1 MDSNY
6 DLLISKVNEFIQK
19 FYLNKLLRGTIYAA
33 ALLLG
38 AYLFLFL
45 FVYYTNP
52 GIVVKTVLF
61 FSFLF
66 AATLIIAML
75 IVKPALSYFKL
86 GKNLSIQQAALLI
99 GDHFFN
105 VKDKLLNTL
114 QLKALADQSPKDNML
129 ILAGI
134 DQKIMELKPIPFTNA
149 IRFNE
154 NKKYVKYFLA
164 PLSVIILI
172 GIISP
177 AILSEGTRS
186 FVQYDKKILPKSPFQ
201 FVLLNSNLIVSQG
214 DDVTIRLKMT
224 GNEIPQEVYVSDG
237 VNSYKLEKERSTLF
251 NYTFKNLQKN
261 KQISFFG
268 GGFSSLNHTIVVKS
282 RPVVINITARLNY
295 PSYLNK
301 KSESVL
307 NAGDL
312 LVPEG
317 TVISWEFQTQNSDRL
332 RFVLGDKNHSLL
344 ANGSA
349 FNFKAA
355 IRNNTAYQ
363 IIPENDFIKSKDVLS
378 HQISVI
384 KDEFPDIKVVESAD
398 SLSSKVRYFSGN
410 ISDDHGFSALKF
422 HYNVREN
429 GSLKA
434 GFSKSIAIKK
444 GVQDD
449 AFFFLWNLR
458 EVGLKAG
465 QSLEYYFEL
474 ADNDGVNGP
483 KKIKS
488 DIKIVEV
495 PTPYEVS
502 EKIEQGSSA
511 LKNQMEKAIKL
522 AAAVEKESKK
532 ITETLLDKKQLTFE
546 DKKQVEQL
554 LDKQKQLEDLVKEIK
569 KLNERNTFEKEENNV
584 LKDELAEKQ
593 KQIDDLFNN
602 VLDDKTK
609 ALLEQL
615 QKLMDQQNKD
625 QTQNE
630 LSKMQMDNKSLK
642 NELDRILELYKQL
655 EFEQNLQ
662 NNIDRLKDLA
672 KEQKELSKKTNS
684 KDAAT
689 TELKNEQQKLSS
701 QFEEL
706 EKELQKLSDKNQ
718 SLERPNDFKKP
729 EKEVNSIKQDQKGS
743 KENLDKNNKED
754 AAKSQ
759 DKAGKEM
766 EELAKQMEETQQQSE
781 EAENSVNAQELRQL
795 LENLLNS
802 SFDQE
807 KVMLGLRNIGS
818 GDPQYTPL
826 VQKQRN
832 IKDNMAM
839 IADSLLSLSKKVPQ
853 IESAV
858 NEEMQKI
865 NFNLD
870 KSLEN
875 LGERNTA
882 VANRN
887 QQYTMTAINNLSLM
901 LNEALD
907 QLQNA
912 KKKGQKGGSKGS
924 KTGMQELQKMQQQL
938 NQNMQKAKEQMQ
950 KNGNQG
956 TVPKGQMS
964 QEFGKMAQQQQMI
977 RKALQKINNE
987 NKNGKNGQGNTDQ
1000 MIKDMKATETDLVNK
1015 RIEQAT
1021 MDRQKKLLDKLLDA
1035 ENAEREEDEE
1045 QKRQSKAAK
1054 DFPPSYKKMLENF
1067 KKAQQSQ
1074 TESLQ
1079 KLPADLNHYYK
1090 NKIIEYFKMLD
1101 SAQ

>member
-38 AYLFLFL
+38 CYLFLFL

-52 GIVVKTVLF
+52 GIAVKTVLF
-61 FSFLF
+61 FSFLL
-66 AATLIIAML
+66 AALLIIAIL
-75 IVKPALSYFKL
+75 IIKPALSYFKL

-114 QLKALADQSPKDNML
+114 QLKALADQNPKDNML

-134 DQKIMELKPIPFTNA
+134 DQKIMELKPIPFTSA
-149 IRFNE
+149 IRLNE
-154 NKKYVKYFLA
+154 NKKYVKYFLL

-177 AILSEGTRS
+177 AILREGTNS

-201 FVLLNSNLIVSQG
+201 FVLLNNSLMVSQG
-214 DDVTIRLKMT
+214 DDMTIKLKMT

-237 VNSYKLEKERSTLF
+237 VNSYKLEKERNTLF

-268 GGFSSLNHTIVVKS
+268 GGFSSQNHTIVVKS
-282 RPVVINITARLNY
+282 RPSVINITARLNY
-295 PSYLNK
+295 PPYLNK
-301 KSESVL
+301 NTESL
-307 NAGDL
+307 QNAGDL

-317 TVISWEFQTQNSDRL
+317 TVVSWEFHTQNADRL
-332 RFVLGDKNHSLL
+332 SFILGDKHHPST
-344 ANGSA
+344 ANGNT

-363 IIPENDFIKSKDVLS
+363 VIPENDFIKSKDILS
-378 HQISVI
+378 HQIRVI
-384 KDEFPDIKVVESAD
+384 RDEFPTIKVQESAD
-398 SLSSKVRYFSGN
+398 SLSNKARYFSGS
-410 ISDDHGFSALKF
+410 ISDDHGFSALNF
-422 HYNVREN
+422 HYSIREN
-429 GSLKA
+429 GSHKA
-434 GFSKSIAIKK
+434 GVAKLIEIKK
-444 GVQDD
+444 GAQED

-458 EVGLKAG
+458 DIGLKPG
-465 QSLEYYFEL
+465 QSLEYYFEI

-483 KKIKS
+483 KKTKS
-488 DIKIVEV
+488 DIKVFDV
-495 PTPYEVS
+495 PTPHEVS
-502 EKIEQGSSA
+502 EQLEKGSSA
-511 LKNQMEKAIKL
+511 LKNQMEKAVKL
-522 AAAVEKESKK
+522 AATVEKESKK
-532 ITETLLDKKQLTFE
+532 IAETLLDKKQLTFE
-546 DKKQVEQL
+546 DKKQVEAL
-554 LDKQKQLEDLVKEIK
+554 LDKQKQLEDLVKQIK
-569 KLNERNTFEKEENNV
+569 SINEKNTFEKEENNI

-609 ALLEQL
+609 NLLEQL

-672 KEQKELSKKTNS
+672 KEQKELSQKTNS
-684 KDAAT
+684 KDADAAD
-689 TELKNEQQKLSS
+689 LKNQQQKLSA

-706 EKELQKLSDKNQ
+706 EKDLQKLSDKNQ

-729 EKEVNSIKQDQKGS
+729 EKEVNSIKQDQKNS
-743 KENLDKNNKED
+743 KENLDKNNKQD

-759 DKAGKEM
+759 EKAGKEM
-766 EELAKQMEETQQQSE
+766 EALAKQMEEMQHQSQ
-781 EAENSVNAQELRQL
+781 EAENTVNAKELRQL

-807 KVMLGLRNIGS
+807 KVMLGLKNTAS
-818 GDPQYTPL
+818 SDPQYTSM
-826 VQKQRN
+826 VQKQRS
-832 IKDNMAM
+832 IKDNMSM
-839 IADSLLSLSKKVPQ
+839 IADSLLSLSKRVPQ

-858 NEEMQKI
+858 NEEMQQI

-882 VANRN
+882 GANRN
-887 QQYTMTAINNLSLM
+887 QQYTMTSINNLSLM
-901 LNEALD
+901 LNEALE

-912 KKKGQKGGSKGS
+912 KKKGQKGSKGS

-938 NQNMQKAKEQMQ
+938 NQKMQQAKEQMQ

-977 RKALQKINNE
+977 REALQKINNE
-987 NKNGKNGQGNTDQ
+987 NKNGKNGQGNADQ
-1000 MIKDMKATETDLVNK
+1000 MIKDMKATENDLVNK

-1045 QKRQSKAAK
+1045 QKRESKAAR

-1067 KKAQQSQ
+1067 KKAQQSE

-1090 NKIIEYFKMLD
+1090 NKIIEYFKMLN
-1101 SAQ
+1101 STQ